1 MRIRYVDAPSLNVR
15 KITVNVTN
23 VEMLVAVN
31 VNVRTA
37 EIHQEVSQ
45 MTIYDFNY

>member
-1 MRIRYVDAPSLNVR
+1 MKVRYVDAPSLNVR
-15 KITVNVTN
+15 KITVNVIN

-31 VNVRTA
+31 ANVKTV

-45 MTIYDFNY
+45 MTTYDFNY